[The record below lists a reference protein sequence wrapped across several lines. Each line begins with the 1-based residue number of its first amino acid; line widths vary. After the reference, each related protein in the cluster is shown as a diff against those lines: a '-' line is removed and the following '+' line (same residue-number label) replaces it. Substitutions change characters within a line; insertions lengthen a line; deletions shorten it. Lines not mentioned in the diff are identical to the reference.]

1 MAPPVTLTTDF
12 GSRDGFVG
20 VMKGVILGIA
30 PDARIVDLS
39 HEVAPQSV
47 REAAFLLQAA
57 WPYFPEGTVHVVV
70 VDPGVGSD
78 RAILAARRRAQIF
91 LAPDNGALTGV
102 LEGDGEAVEVRRL
115 QAARFALPKVCATF
129 HGRDVFAPAAA
140 HLLRGFPFEDVGPLL
155 PGWRRLPLPRS
166 EATSEGAI
174 RGEVVLVDR
183 FGNLVTNVGASAL
196 AGLGPASTLLVEV
209 GGERIRGLVPSYRY
223 GELGRAAALVS
234 SFDTLEIA
242 VPMGSAA
249 ASLGVGVGAAVVV
262 RRS

>member
-1 MAPPVTLTTDF
+1 MPPLVTLTTDF

-57 WPYFPEGTVHVVV
+57 WPYFPGGTVHVVV

-78 RAILAARRRAQIF
+78 RAILAARRRGQVF

-102 LEGDGEAVEVRRL
+102 LEADGEAVEIRRL

-140 HLLRGFPFEDVGPLL
+140 HLLRGFPFEDAGPLL
-155 PGWRRLPLPRS
+155 PGWRRLPLPKS

-196 AGLGPASTLLVEV
+196 AGLGPASSLVVEV
-209 GGERIRGLVPSYRY
+209 GGEKIRGLVPSYRY

>member
-1 MAPPVTLTTDF
+1 MAAPVTLTTDF
-12 GSRDGFVG
+12 GSRDAFVG

-39 HEVAPQSV
+39 HEIAPQST
-47 REAAFLLQAA
+47 REAAFLLRAS
-57 WPYFPEGTVHVVV
+57 WSYFPAGTVHVVV

-78 RAILAARRRAQIF
+78 RAILAARRAGHLF
-91 LAPDNGALTGV
+91 LAPDNGVLTAV
-102 LEGDGEAVEVRRL
+102 LDGQEVEVRKL

-140 HLLRGFPFEDVGPLL
+140 HLARGFPFEEVGPLL
-155 PGWRRLPLPRS
+155 PGWRRLPLPKAERS
-166 EATSEGAI
+166 ADGTI

-183 FGNLVTNVGASAL
+183 FGNLVTNVEADAL
-196 AGLGPASTLLVEV
+196 ASLGPPSSIEVEV

-223 GELGRAAALVS
+223 GERGRPSALVC
-234 SFDTLEIA
+234 SFDTLEVA

-249 ASLGVGVGAAVVV
+249 AVLGLGVGAGVLV
-262 RRS
+262 RRP